1 MGCSSFFGRASFGL
15 DCERAG
21 SCFFSSSCATSRFFT
36 LAAHVCRP
44 ACSFFSGKGACT
56 LSPTTPRLICCFDD
70 EDSSHRF
77 HRQHFCLTKGR
88 AWATS
93 RVYRRAA
100 ALDSHRINHRRWF
113 CAASIATHICSR
125 RDRAIRIFN
134 FPPKAAHLSAPRNS
148 FSFAAAFQDVQNTG
162 TISKTFGSIAPKTI
176 RISVSIISWQ
186 PNSLEHISCR
196 ELHRL

>member
-1 MGCSSFFGRASFGL
+1 MSPETADLNFVSAVWVLVLRSSLEQSWPLRGQLFF
-15 DCERAG
+15 
-21 SCFFSSSCATSRFFT
+21 FFKLRRRFLT

-56 LSPTTPRLICCFDD
+56 LSPTTPRLICSFDD

-113 CAASIATHICSR
+113 CAASIATHIWSR

-134 FPPKAAHLSAPRNS
+134 FPPKRHICRRHAIPSLLLPLFRSS
-148 FSFAAAFQDVQNTG
+148 
-162 TISKTFGSIAPKTI
+162 
-176 RISVSIISWQ
+176 RISGQ
-186 PNSLEHISCR
+186 
-196 ELHRL
+196 